1 MRCPYCNYPNSK
13 VLDSRNSNN
22 GRAIRRRRECSECG
36 RRFTTREFIEEEP
49 LMVIKSDGRRELFNR
64 DKIRSGVQLACKKRA
79 VSTQDIEAIVDR
91 IELKIRDDH
100 ACEIPTI
107 EIGNMV
113 MDALR
118 ELDEIAY
125 VRFAS
130 VYRKFQD
137 KQEFINELRGL

>member
-22 GRAIRRRRECSECG
+22 GRAIRRRRECGECG
-36 RRFTTREFIEEEP
+36 RRFTTREFVEEEP
-49 LMVIKSDGRRELFNR
+49 MMVIKSDGRRELFNR
-64 DKIRSGVQLACKKRA
+64 DKIRAGVQLACKKRA

-100 ACEIPTI
+100 AYEIPTI

>member
-1 MRCPYCNYPNSK
+1 
-13 VLDSRNSNN
+13 
-22 GRAIRRRRECSECG
+22 
-36 RRFTTREFIEEEP
+36 
-49 LMVIKSDGRRELFNR
+49 MVIKSDGRRELFNR